1 MFRLARITALV
12 VCCSV
17 LSLSLYV
24 RIMSPGA
31 ADSAII
37 AQPAPPPPPG
47 VPAAPG
53 TAVPAKYV
61 CILVVD
67 AARYDEA
74 NPSTMPNLKALMAS
88 GSSFTQAWVGDLPSV
103 TETSHATI
111 GTGVMPSRHTVLGDT
126 WRVPGTNEMSPN
138 LLDSSITR
146 TGYIGNLIR
155 RTGSASLAAL
165 VHIAFPGSKVV
176 ALSGHKIYAADAL
189 GAGAADFVA
198 FGQRDS
204 RGQYVPGAIPGRV
217 PSPSVFKD
225 SALVLPT
232 YPRVPGVEDN
242 WTTTLSLQFLKTYR
256 PRVMMVNLP
265 EVDIFGHASGTDP
278 AVMGPLMTDVDHEI
292 GRVVAAY
299 RAAGIYAQ
307 TDFIV
312 TADHGMVPAEHIV
325 DIGNIERV
333 VKAAGGQPL
342 YVGHG
347 DWSAIWLKNASSI
360 PAVATALA
368 SARIPYVRA
377 VYAKSP
383 SGRYQLYSP
392 ASQSLLPDEQTAYS
406 DLLQSMSASESA
418 DVVLLYD
425 ENTMT
430 ETPTFLKAARKGDHG
445 GATWGAQHI
454 PLVISGPGVKAGYS
468 SNYAARLVDIAPT
481 AEVLMGIKPRGQD
494 GVPLADVMASPPA
507 WALKQSNSA
516 ATRLSIDVRGLEDQA
531 AVQDAGPA
539 NRTELR

>member
-1 MFRLARITALV
+1 MFRLARTAALV
-12 VCCSV
+12 ICCSA
-17 LSLSLYV
+17 LTISLV
-24 RIMSPGA
+24 GRIAPA
-31 ADSAII
+31 RTADSAMLL
-37 AQPAPPPPPG
+37 QPGPPPPP
-47 VPAAPG
+47 PPPR
-53 TAVPAKYV
+53 TATAAKYV

-74 NPSTMPNLKALMAS
+74 NPATMPNLKALMSA

-111 GTGVMPSRHTVLGDT
+111 GTGVMPSRHSILGDT
-126 WRVPGTNEMSPN
+126 WRVPGTNEMSPD
-138 LLDSSITR
+138 LLDSAVTR

-155 RTGSASLAAL
+155 GTGSASLASL

-176 ALSGHKIYAADAL
+176 ALSGHKIYAAEGL

-198 FGQRDS
+198 FGQKDS
-204 RGQYVPGAIPGRV
+204 RGHYVPGAIPGRV

-225 SALVLPT
+225 SALDLPT

-265 EVDIFGHASGTDP
+265 EVDIFGHANGTDP
-278 AVMGPLMTDVDHEI
+278 AVMGPLMVDVDRQI

-299 RAAGIYAQ
+299 KAAGIYAQ
-307 TDFIV
+307 TDFII
-312 TADHGMVPAEHIV
+312 TADHGMVPAEHTV
-325 DIGNIERV
+325 DIGKIQTI
-333 VKAAGGQPL
+333 VKSAGGQPL

-347 DWSAIWLKNASSI
+347 DWSAIWLKNAASI

-368 SARIPYVRA
+368 RAGIPYVHA

-383 SGRYQLYSP
+383 TGSYQLYSP
-392 ASQSLLPDEQTAYS
+392 ASGALNLDEQAAYA
-406 DLLQSMSASESA
+406 DLLRSMAASESA
-418 DVVLLYD
+418 DIVLLYD

-454 PLVISGPGVKAGYS
+454 PLVIAGPGVKAGFS
-468 SNYAARLVDIAPT
+468 SSYPARLVDIAPT
-481 AEVLMGIKPRGQD
+481 VEALMGVRPRGQD
-494 GVPLADVMASPPA
+494 GVPLADVMTSPSD
-507 WALKQSNSA
+507 WALTASNRA
-516 ATRLSIDVRGLEDQA
+516 GPRLQIDIRGLEDQA
-531 AVQDAGPA
+531 AVQEAGPA
-539 NRTELR
+539 ATMARG